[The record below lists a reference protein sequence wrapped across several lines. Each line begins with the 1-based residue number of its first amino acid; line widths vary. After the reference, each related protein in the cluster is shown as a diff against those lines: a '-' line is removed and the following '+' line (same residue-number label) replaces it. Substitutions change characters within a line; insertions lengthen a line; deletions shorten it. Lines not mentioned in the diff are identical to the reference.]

1 MFAALQ
7 GWIMQNA
14 FFVGIYFWLAS
25 TSWNNIANIALY
37 LTNLNS
43 SWQYWNI
50 WSSSSD
56 EYEKF
61 QIAITRQSTDL
72 AQTLISVS
80 L

>member
-25 TSWNNIANIALY
+25 TFGNNMDNIALY

-43 SWQYWNI
+43 SWKYWNI
-50 WSSSSD
+50 
-56 EYEKF
+56 
-61 QIAITRQSTDL
+61 
-72 AQTLISVS
+72 
-80 L
+80 